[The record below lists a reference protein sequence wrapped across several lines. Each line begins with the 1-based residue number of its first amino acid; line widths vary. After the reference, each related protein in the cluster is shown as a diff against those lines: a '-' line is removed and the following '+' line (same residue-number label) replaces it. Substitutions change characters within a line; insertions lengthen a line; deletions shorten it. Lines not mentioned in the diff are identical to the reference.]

1 MFTNKKSLLALSVAS
16 AFALTGCFSDDD
28 NNKPVP
34 DDGGDGGDGGVVV
47 VAPETPAALTFV
59 VSGSVVQSNDDDE
72 FDVIG
77 DATIKFLESG
87 VLSTNIVDVE
97 GNQVQTLDVGD
108 EGSFLVTRKS
118 GSSTDSVTAI
128 VSAPGF
134 VTKAFNLDLSNED
147 DNDVLVAQFLLTPE
161 DEEGLKLETKTSTDI
176 SGSTTTQPIE
186 ADAVPE
192 GGTSLAKATLPSGIT
207 LQDADG
213 QPVTGAEVTLNVL
226 GTDPSTETKSLVLPE
241 GLNSDDSSANI
252 AVPVSLANVTLSV
265 DGNSVKKFA
274 GDTLNVTLAAPA
286 DLDAGE
292 VLSVSSLDEETGIWM
307 PETFPVTK
315 GTGTVSFETDH
326 LTWFSV
332 NKSVPVCTDGLT
344 VNFTGDAVP
353 AGGLTLAAYSADG
366 FLWSRVGAGSTSRVV
381 PPGFLKR
388 YGISS
393 EATATVVV
401 FDRDGAIWGETD
413 GEVAVCGTVNDFALA
428 APYTL
433 VNKTLT
439 ITGSC
444 ANDPEVAVNVSNSAV
459 RYKRDGKAVRTALKD
474 ADGNFQ
480 LTNLREG
487 EDYEVTVNFRGLP
500 LEGSNTI
507 SLDAVTGDDLTQN
520 FEFTCPE
527 VTGSGGTGSTG
538 GTGG

>member
-134 VTKAFNLDLSNED
+134 VTKAFSLDLSNED
-147 DNDVLVAQFLLTPE
+147 DNDVLVAQFLLTPT
-161 DEEGLKLETKTSTDI
+161 DEEGLAAKTTTSSDI
-176 SGSTTTQPIE
+176 TGSTTTQPIE
-186 ADAVPE
+186 ADASVD
-192 GGTSLAKATLPSGIT
+192 GSSLATATLPSGIT

-213 QPVTGAEVTLNVL
+213 QPVTGAEVTLDVL

-265 DGNSVKKFA
+265 DGTSVKKFA

-444 ANDPEVAVNVSNSAV
+444 ANDSDVAVDVTNSAV

-507 SLDAVTGDDLTQN
+507 SLDAVTGDDLTEN

>member
-97 GNQVQTLDVGD
+97 GNKVDILDVGD

-134 VTKAFNLDLSNED
+134 VTKAFSLDLSNED

-176 SGSTTTQPIE
+176 SGSTTTQPIV

-192 GGTSLAKATLPSGIT
+192 GGTSLAKATLPTGIT
-207 LQDADG
+207 LQDAEG
-213 QPVTGAEVTLNVL
+213 KPVTGTQVALNVL

-444 ANDPEVAVNVSNSAV
+444 ANDSDVAVDVTNSAV

-507 SLDAVTGDDLTQN
+507 SLNDVTGDDLTQN